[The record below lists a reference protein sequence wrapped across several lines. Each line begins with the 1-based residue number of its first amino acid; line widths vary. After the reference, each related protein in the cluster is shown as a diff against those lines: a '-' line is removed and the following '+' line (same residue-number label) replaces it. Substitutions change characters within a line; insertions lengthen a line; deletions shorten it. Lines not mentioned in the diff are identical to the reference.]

1 MYSRADV
8 GPVDTFGVPTG
19 ADVAA
24 TKLVLVDA
32 EGGGA
37 CRAALEVDAAG
48 TGGGGSLVGCFSF
61 DCSAINWAACFIE
74 SSAAVAAAITPL
86 ASWALYRVSNLL
98 TGFLHLVYKS
108 LASLIWCRTACRS
121 LYSCS

>member
-37 CRAALEVDAAG
+37 CRAALEVD
-48 TGGGGSLVGCFSF
+48 V

-74 SSAAVAAAITPL
+74 SSAAVAAAVTPL

-98 TGFLHLVYKS
+98 TRFLHLVYKS